1 MRGLPNMF
9 MTQHGIHNKRTMPQ
23 RCVGYE
29 SLKRGGLALLI
40 ISLFVIS
47 PFAIA
52 APSTL
57 RITLGTFAPYYSP
70 EMVHIGTGTS
80 VSWENPTSDL
90 HTITHDGCK
99 SNDRCAFDSGPLGPN
114 RTFTVPHLP
123 PGVYPY
129 HCLFHPIMQGTL
141 VVTESATPSET

>member
-1 MRGLPNMF
+1 MF

-70 EMVHIGTGTS
+70 KLVHIGTGTS